1 MKMARFGAK
10 KSVLSRVCSYPF
22 CQSMANIAIGDMEA
36 GNGGTN
42 YHLCS
47 KHAQVLL
54 EEMKKLYGVPTN
66 DDVIDLEKEIAAHK
80 ETEFIKATLK
90 CGGRLDKKTLYELC
104 KELKLDVPNEMND
117 ETTIKEY
124 LKLVFPTVE
133 GGTNED
139 NPN

>member
-1 MKMARFGAK
+1 MAKFGVK

-22 CQSMANIAIGDMEA
+22 CQSISSIIIGDIEV
-36 GNGGTN
+36 GNGGNN

-47 KHAQVLL
+47 KHANELL
-54 EEMKKLYGVPTN
+54 DSMNEMYVGVTQ
-66 DDVIDLEKEIAAHK
+66 DSETIDLEQEVKVHRDN
-80 ETEFIKATLK
+80 EFIKATLK